1 MKISLKW
8 LSDYV
13 EVPTDI
19 KAFCDTLDLTGTGVE
34 GVERTGDA
42 FANIVT
48 AQVIKKEPHPDS
60 DHMFVCQVDVGMN
73 NVGKD
78 GNPEPLQIVC
88 GAQNFEEGDHI
99 VTAMI
104 GAVMPGDFKIKK
116 SKLRGVASNGMNC
129 SQRELGLSSDHEG
142 IWILPEDAP
151 IGMPL
156 ADYLKASDTVLDL
169 EITPNRPDSLS
180 VTGFAREVGAI
191 YGKDVTYPVR
201 ELDESDE
208 AIDGQVT
215 VEIADPELCP
225 RYTARLIKNVKV
237 GPSPDWMVERLAAIG
252 QRSIN
257 NIVDVTNY
265 VLFELGQPLH
275 TFDFDTLDIEDGAA
289 HIIVRAAEEGEKLTT
304 LDEEEREL
312 TPDMT
317 VIATPKRAVALAG
330 VMGGLDSEVT
340 EKTVNVLLECASFS
354 PAHTSRT
361 SRNLGLISESSLRY
375 ERRVDDHDIDVRADY
390 AASLIAEVSGG
401 TVCAGIVDEWPA
413 GDTPRREL
421 MFRVPRFQKMMGA
434 DIPVDTIDESLTRLG
449 CDLTPGED
457 EDTINVVVPTFRPDL
472 EREIDLYEEV
482 LRLYGMDKIPSTLPA
497 GRGRVGVRTP
507 EQLIDAKIHATLR
520 SSGLNE
526 TMTYSF
532 ACTDDLEKLRMK
544 EDGLGKAVELINP
557 MNAEQAHMR
566 RSIIP
571 GLLRSVAYNQAR
583 GVKNIQLYEIGVVF
597 AAHEGAK
604 KPKERRR
611 VAGVLAG
618 SMAESAWNHTEVP
631 FDFFDGKG
639 VIENLI
645 RELALPKVR
654 FRALDAEDAPHL
666 QPGRAAE
673 IMTGGDVIGWI
684 GELHPLAVADFD
696 ANAPVV
702 AFELDMKVLE
712 RCSQPARDYVDVP
725 QFPGV
730 EHDVA
735 FVVSEDVTHE
745 RLMQCMSSAGGK
757 LLESAQLFDV
767 YRDEERLGAGKK
779 SMAYSLVYRA
789 ADRTLTSE
797 EVDKA
802 HDKLVK
808 KVCAATKA
816 EIRG

>member
-1 MKISLKW
+1 MKVSLKW

-19 KAFCDTLDLTGTGVE
+19 KALCDTLDLTGTGVE
-34 GVERTGDA
+34 GVERTGDVYN
-42 FANIVT
+42 NIVT
-48 AQVIKKEPHPDS
+48 AQVVSKEPHPDS
-60 DHMFVCQVDVGMN
+60 DHMYVCQV
-73 NVGKD
+73 NVGKANVDKD

-88 GAQNFEEGDHI
+88 GAQNFEAGDHI

-104 GAVMPGDFKIKK
+104 GATLPGDFTIKK

-129 SQRELGLSSDHEG
+129 SKRELGLSNDHDG

-151 IGMPL
+151 IGVAL
-156 ADYLKASDTVLDL
+156 ADYLKVSDTILDL

-180 VTGFAREVGAI
+180 ITGFARELGAI

-201 ELDESDE
+201 ELVESDE
-208 AIDGQVT
+208 LIDSQVS
-215 VEIADPELCP
+215 VEITDEELCP
-225 RYTARLIKNVKV
+225 RYTARLIKNVQV
-237 GPSPDWMVERLAAIG
+237 GPSPDWLVERLAAMG
-252 QRSIN
+252 QRSVN

-275 TFDFDTLDIEDGAA
+275 TFDFDALDLEDGQA
-289 HIIVRAAEEGEKLTT
+289 HIIVRPAVDGEKIVT

-312 TPDMT
+312 TSDMT
-317 VIATPKRAVALAG
+317 VIATPQRAVALAG

-375 ERRVDDHDIDVRADY
+375 ERRVDDHDVDMRADY

-401 TVCAGIVDEWPA
+401 TVCAGLIDVWPA
-413 GDTPRREL
+413 GDSPRREL
-421 MFRVPRFQKMMGA
+421 DFRVPRFQKMMGA
-434 DIPVDTIDESLTRLG
+434 EIPVDDIDNFLTRLG
-449 CDLTPGED
+449 CELTPGDTED
-457 EDTINVVVPTFRPDL
+457 VIHVVVPTFRPDL

-482 LRLYGMDKIPSTLPA
+482 LRLYGMDRIPSTLPA
-497 GRGRVGVRTP
+497 GRGRVGVRTSD
-507 EQLIDAKIHATLR
+507 QLIDAKIHATLR
-520 SSGLNE
+520 SCGLNE

-532 ACTDDLEKLRMK
+532 ACTDDLERLRMK

-571 GLLRSVAYNQAR
+571 ALLRSVAYNQSR
-583 GVKNIQLYEIGVVF
+583 GVKNIQLYEIGSVF
-597 AAHEGAK
+597 AGHEGTK
-604 KPKERRR
+604 KPKERRK
-611 VAGVLAG
+611 LAG
-618 SMAESAWNHTEVP
+618 MLAGCMHEAAWNHEPVA

-639 VIENLI
+639 VVENI
-645 RELALPKVR
+645 VRELAIPKVR
-654 FRALDAEDAPHL
+654 FKALSADEAPHL
-666 QPGRAAE
+666 QPGRAAAVLS
-673 IMTGGDVIGWI
+673 GGDVIGWL
-684 GELHPLAVADFD
+684 GELHPLAVAEFD
-696 ANAPVV
+696 AEAPVV
-702 AFELDMKVLE
+702 AFELDMQVLE
-712 RCSQPARDYVDVP
+712 RCSRPARDYVDVP

-730 EHDVA
+730 SHDIA
-735 FVVSEDVTHE
+735 FVVDEDVTHE
-745 RLMQCMSSAGGK
+745 RLMQCMTSAGGK

-767 YRDEERLGAGKK
+767 YRDSERLGENKK

-816 EIRG
+816 EVRG